1 MSIVCGSRLIS
12 LDTPHVMGIL
22 NVTPDSFFDGGRY
35 YAGDNKHCEA
45 ALAHARAMV
54 DAGATFVDVG
64 GESTRP
70 GAVPVSTQEE
80 MDRVLPVVEAIARD
94 IDVVISVDT
103 SSPSLISEAAKLGAG
118 FINDVRALQTPGALE
133 AAQATGL
140 PVCLMHMQGQ
150 PQTMQ
155 NQPKYAS
162 VVEEV
167 KAFFVERM
175 AACAAAGI
183 PSERV
188 VLDPGFGFGKTDAHN
203 LLLLKQMSALT
214 VEGRPLLVGLSR
226 KSILGRLLGRDEN
239 ERLPGSLALAL
250 YALQYGA
257 RILRV
262 HDVAATLDIVNI
274 FKKIEQE

>member
-35 YAGDNKHCEA
+35 YADGSKHCEA

-70 GAVPVSTQEE
+70 GAVPVSAQEE

-103 SSPSLISEAAKLGAG
+103 SSPSLITEAAKLGAG

-188 VLDPGFGFGKTDAHN
+188 VLDPGFGFGKTDTHN

-214 VEGRPLLVGLSR
+214 VEGRPLLAGLSR
-226 KSILGRLLGRDEN
+226 KSILGRLLGHDEN

-274 FKKIEQE
+274 YKKIEQE